1 MQYDAWTKSI
11 LLILIHKSQFTNL
24 PLAFLFIN
32 NLTTHSKFNNTHF
45 MTLIMLSDYMKAL
58 NSTMK
63 LPTNNE
69 HFPMR
74 ILFSI
79 IYSL

>member
-1 MQYDAWTKSI
+1 M
-11 LLILIHKSQFTNL
+11 N
-24 PLAFLFIN
+24 
-32 NLTTHSKFNNTHF
+32 SKFNNIHF

-58 NSTMK
+58 NSTRN

-69 HFPMR
+69 HFPMH

-79 IYSL
+79 IYSLQEQELNPRNHSEHKIIMRYCV